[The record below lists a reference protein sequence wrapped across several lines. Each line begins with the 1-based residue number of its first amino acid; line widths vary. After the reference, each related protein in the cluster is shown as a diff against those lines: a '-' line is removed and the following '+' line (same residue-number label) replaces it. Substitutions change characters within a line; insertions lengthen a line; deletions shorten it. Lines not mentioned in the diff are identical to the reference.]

1 MAIAPFQSN
10 SDCILN
16 RVRIF
21 PVPQILEL
29 VGVKNFNL
37 RPNLIDHVDFH
48 STVSY
53 CGFET
58 RVHYIVGWK
67 GRQAE
72 EAFQKRL
79 LHASCYT
86 CPQRLLLPKLF
97 FFLLLL
103 RPLTYFFGWKSRRN
117 SLMMITYSRITP
129 LSSFYALVSVCATAS
144 TSYHHI
150 LPSMQYSPSTTILY
164 GLTIHQ
170 YIKKRLST
178 SPLFYILLDIIA
190 MK

>member
-1 MAIAPFQSN
+1 MPTDVTRGFMAKSSQHN
-10 SDCILN
+10 SETPPI
-16 RVRIF
+16 
-21 PVPQILEL
+21 PSPSS
-29 VGVKNFNL
+29 
-37 RPNLIDHVDFH
+37 LIPPL
-48 STVSY
+48 
-53 CGFET
+53 
-58 RVHYIVGWK
+58 IK
-67 GRQAE
+67 QAE

-86 CPQRLLLPKLF
+86 CPQRLLLPIL

-129 LSSFYALVSVCATAS
+129 LSSFYALLSVCATAS

-150 LPSMQYSPSTTILY
+150 LPSMHCSPSTTILY

-170 YIKKRLST
+170 YIKKAFHLS
-178 SPLFYILLDIIA
+178 SFYVLLDIIA

>member
-1 MAIAPFQSN
+1 MYRSCYMVINKVFWHPGKTSTFQ
-10 SDCILN
+10 
-16 RVRIF
+16 
-21 PVPQILEL
+21 
-29 VGVKNFNL
+29 KK
-37 RPNLIDHVDFH
+37 IDQVDFH

-103 RPLTYFFGWKSRRN
+103 LRPLTYFFGWKSRRN
-117 SLMMITYSRITP
+117 SLMMITCSRITP
-129 LSSFYALVSVCATAS
+129 LSSFYALLSVCATAS
-144 TSYHHI
+144 TSYHHYI
-150 LPSMQYSPSTTILY
+150 TLNALQHLHYYTIWLDNTPVY
-164 GLTIHQ
+164 
-170 YIKKRLST
+170 KKRLST
-178 SPLFYILLDIIA
+178 SPLFIYCLILLLWN
-190 MK
+190 KYR

>member
-1 MAIAPFQSN
+1 M
-10 SDCILN
+10 
-16 RVRIF
+16 
-21 PVPQILEL
+21 
-29 VGVKNFNL
+29 
-37 RPNLIDHVDFH
+37 
-48 STVSY
+48 
-53 CGFET
+53 
-58 RVHYIVGWK
+58 GWK

-97 FFLLLL
+97 FLLLLL

-129 LSSFYALVSVCATAS
+129 LSSFYALLSVCATAS

-150 LPSMQYSPSTTILY
+150 LPSMHYSPSTTILSKHILY
-164 GLTIHQ
+164 GLTIQQ
-170 YIKKRLST
+170 YIKRLST
-178 SPLFYILLDIIA
+178 SPLFIYCLILLL
-190 MK
+190 